1 MCRSFRVLRGF
12 FSDGTIFGIGRQALK
27 PEPAR
32 QEDDNERIDWGVY
45 LPGPQS
51 LVIKSIPPLAQVL
64 MNIEGTL
71 AQFNYSPKGGY
82 EALIVTTK
90 KGPVQVN
97 FEPDQAG
104 VLAATLKPGGK
115 VSFKTGPAHEKDD
128 AVHPVCQLI
137 SVKVKGKAVKLE
149 PKIEVKGVVQRLNYA
164 LHGEVN
170 GVVLDNGDFVH
181 LKPHGARALSIQ
193 VGQTLQAGGRAQP
206 MLFGGHR
213 ALEAETANG
222 IDLSQLKHG
231 KKAARKAAKKA
242 ARRLQH

>member
-1 MCRSFRVLRGF
+1 M
-12 FSDGTIFGIGRQALK
+12 
-27 PEPAR
+27 AR
-32 QEDDNERIDWGVY
+32 QEKDNERADWGVS

-51 LVIKSIPPLAQVL
+51 LVIKSIPSLAHVL

-104 VLAATLKPGGK
+104 VLAATLKTGGK

-137 SVKVKGKAVKLE
+137 SVKVRGKTLKLE
-149 PKIEVKGVVQRLNYA
+149 PKIQVTGNVERLNYA

-170 GVVLDNGDFVH
+170 GVVLDTGDFVH
-181 LKPHGARALSIQ
+181 LKPHGARALSLA
-193 VGQTLQAGGRAQP
+193 VGDKLQADGRTQP
-206 MLFGGHR
+206 MLFGEHR
-213 ALEAETANG
+213 AMEAETANG

-242 ARRLQH
+242 AKKLQH